1 MNLEDLNYTGRK
13 VRVINFDN
21 WSSFGKYVN
30 IPDYIGKTGVIKG
43 DYGKGGHRFTIR
55 YSDQCFQEID
65 NSNGKLCFRFENL
78 EFLSDKQEIREE
90 KEGNKMSVNTNKI
103 EVGMKVKQIKELPRF
118 NYIGTEFEV
127 TEIVDSI
134 VMCKNGMM
142 GFGLSE
148 NDFFTYFEI
157 IKPVVKEEIE
167 FMTIEIVDGIKT
179 TRKGL
184 LTLVELPDGSRGAS
198 KCLPQ
203 DKYDA
208 QRGYDIAF
216 MKADIRV
223 DEKVMK
229 IKKRKLEELRK
240 Y

>member
-1 MNLEDLNYTGRK
+1 MLNSDYIGNK
-13 VRVINFDN
+13 VKVINFDN
-21 WSSFGKYVN
+21 WESNKVYAHRK
-30 IPDYIGKTGVIKG
+30 DYIGKTGTIKSDWG
-43 DYGKGGHRFTIR
+43 SGNRFSIQ
-55 YSDQCFQEID
+55 YDDLNLQELD
-65 NSNGKLCFRFENL
+65 NDNGKLLFRIENL
-78 EFLSDKQEIREE
+78 EFISDKQEIKEE

-148 NDFFTYFEI
+148 NDFFTYFESV
-157 IKPVVKEEIE
+157 KPVAKQEIE

-216 MKADIRV
+216 MKADIRA

-229 IKKRKLEELRK
+229 LKKRKLEELRK

>member
-1 MNLEDLNYTGRK
+1 MLNSNYVGNK
-13 VRVINFDN
+13 VKIINFDN
-21 WSSFGKYVN
+21 WTSNKVYKYKEC
-30 IPDYIGKTGVIKG
+30 YIGKTGTIKSDWG
-43 DYGKGGHRFTIR
+43 SGNRFSLQYEDLNLQELDY
-55 YSDQCFQEID
+55 E
-65 NSNGKLCFRFENL
+65 NGKLLFRIENL
-78 EFLSDKQEIREE
+78 EFISNNKEE
-90 KEGNKMSVNTNKI
+90 KEGNKMSVNVNKI

-127 TEIVDSI
+127 TEIVDSV
-134 VMCKNGMM
+134 VMCGNGMM

-148 NDFFTYFEI
+148 SDFFTYFEI

-198 KCLPQ
+198 RPLPQ
-203 DKYDA
+203 DEYDA

-216 MKADIRV
+216 MKADIRA
-223 DEKVMK
+223 DEKVIK

-240 Y
+240 F